1 MNHQRP
7 LSEAIRVSFSK
18 QPVCVYL
25 GDVAIAESDTAIV
38 LHEPGYPDRYY
49 FPRLDVKMDLLKPSD
64 KTSVCPH
71 KGPAEYFHVEVK
83 GRRYENLAWSYPAA
97 KLGVAEISGFV
108 AFYDDPDV
116 SIR

>member
-7 LSEAIRVSFSK
+7 LSEEIRVAFSK

-25 GDVAIAESDTAIV
+25 GDVAIAESDAAVV

-49 FPRLDVKMDLLKPSD
+49 FPRLDVKMDLLQPSD

-71 KGPAEYFHVEVK
+71 KGLAEYFHIEVK
-83 GRRYENLAWSYPAA
+83 GSHRENLAWSYPAA

-108 AFYDDPDV
+108 AFYDAPDI